1 MNYFSLVV
9 GVGDSNTSKQMEN
22 GLLAYSSTRV
32 CVLSSGIIIIW
43 GRVSHKWSFKFHFF
57 RRNGTPTGQT
67 FQGTCRH
74 IDNLHLLS
82 SVIHGIEHLVVFCRD
97 CKNIKLINTEE
108 LNQDPVAAFKGSA
121 DAICFGD
128 AGILYMIEESSHHL
142 LVIDCSK
149 QKFTFTCNIPID
161 VRADSV
167 CYMRSS
173 KLIILCSEKNN
184 IIHALT
190 NNRKVI

>member
-1 MNYFSLVV
+1 MLANKWK
-9 GVGDSNTSKQMEN
+9 T
-22 GLLAYSSTRV
+22 GLLADSSTRV

-57 RRNGTPTGQT
+57 KRNGTPTGQT
-67 FQGTCRH
+67 FRGTCRH
-74 IDNLHLLS
+74 IDTLHLLS
-82 SVIHGIEHLVVFCRD
+82 AVIHGIEHLVVFCGD
-97 CKNIKLINTEE
+97 CKSIKLINTED
-108 LNQDPVAAFKGSA
+108 LNQDPVTAFKGSVG
-121 DAICFGD
+121 AICFGD

-142 LVIDCSK
+142 SVIDCSK

-161 VRADSV
+161 VQADSV

-184 IIHALT
+184 IVHALS
-190 NNRKVI
+190 NNGKVI